1 MTVRAEYTLHHS
13 DQGGFLGASIREE
26 ESRNLLS
33 VLSALARLDI
43 DPWGEAARL
52 SSLPRQD
59 AASVLARTLSRL
71 PGPHR
76 TSSERKVIADRL
88 VGLLPKP
95 GVAADSDG
103 EGRDRP
109 TTGEAETRLI
119 WLALVAAVFMMLNS
133 GLIL

>member
-1 MTVRAEYTLHHS
+1 M
-13 DQGGFLGASIREE
+13 
-26 ESRNLLS
+26 LS

-52 SSLPRQD
+52 SSVPRQD

-76 TSSERKVIADRL
+76 TSLERKVIGDRL
-88 VGLLPKP
+88 VDLLPKP
-95 GVAADSDG
+95 GVAADSGG

-109 TTGEAETRLI
+109 ATGEAETWLI